1 MKTRR
6 TLFVVMALGIISS
19 VAIGAF
25 ADFGDIEVSIGNTF
39 ETGKWRDG
47 IIKIDVK
54 PCSCPNPININGKG
68 GGNKVL
74 PIAILGTKDFSVDDL
89 VQTSV
94 RVWRYDKINGKY
106 IGGGVEPIHH
116 SYEDT
121 AIPFYPTPGGE
132 DCCLEYSIGDGI
144 VDLNVQF
151 NKQALVED
159 LKLDEIPDKPTTI
172 YLRVTVD
179 ALDEEGNVVDTLVGG
194 DCVRIQGD
202 CPDLKLGDKD
212 EGFGDPPLGDSVEA
226 TWVLSNAMPGDT
238 VTETLSLQNFGDPA
252 HRLEMNCTN
261 DNSEP
266 TDDNEPENEAEDK
279 LLGCDVPT
287 DAGHGIYDID
297 SEMIITYMTYDGIL
311 IIWGEKNDFDPA
323 YVNDIDGDGQ
333 ISLDDLEHQ
342 IITLPP
348 PNDGI
353 WALTMTIKFDED
365 AGNEYQSD
373 EVKTTFIFTII
384 EET

>member
-1 MKTRR
+1 MIINVVRTRI
-6 TLFVVMALGIISS
+6 LAVLLVMGVLS
-19 VAIGAF
+19 AF
-25 ADFGDIEVSIGNTF
+25 AGAGTIADFLDTEVSTGNTF
-39 ETGKWRDG
+39 ETGKWCDG

-54 PCSCPNPININGKG
+54 PGSCPNPINVKS
-68 GGNKVL
+68 GGNVL
-74 PIAILGTKDFSVDDL
+74 QIAILGTVDFPVDDL
-89 VQTSV
+89 DPESV
-94 RVWRYDKINGKY
+94 RVWWRNDNGDY
-106 IGGGVEPIHH
+106 IGGNVKPIHH

-121 AIPFYPTPGGE
+121 ATPFYPTPGGE
-132 DCCLEYSIGDGI
+132 DCCHNKTGDGFD
-144 VDLNVQF
+144 DLNVQF
-151 NKQALVED
+151 NKQALVDD
-159 LKLDEIPDKPTTI
+159 LELDALADKTTI

-279 LLGCDVPT
+279 LLGYDVPT

-373 EVKTTFIFTII
+373 EVKTTFIFVII